1 MKRYNILYLIPILLS
16 AFLFASCSDDDR
28 DIDNKVYVNSSSKV
42 ETVLVKINVP
52 NDSRSIQAALAKPE
66 DKEVKLTFKA
76 DPSLVDTYNLA
87 YYNKAVILPEKYY
100 KIIDPTVIFTKGS
113 VRSQEAK
120 VEFYNINE
128 LDLTKT
134 YVLPVSITDSDVNIL
149 ASGRTMYYVLKEA
162 AWINVVADIEDNY
175 LHINTWKKPE
185 VVNGLSEVTM
195 EILLR
200 ARDFEKGISTIMGIE
215 GQFLLRFG
223 DANPNNQIQFA
234 TPGWNFPDADAK
246 KGLPTNE
253 WQHVAL
259 TYSSITK
266 EVKIY
271 VNGKV
276 QSETTKDLGK
286 INLGKNGENGF
297 YIGRSWEDKR
307 FLTGDVSEA
316 RIWNV
321 ARTAE
326 QIANTPYR
334 ILDPTN
340 EPGLVAYWK
349 CDDGKGDTVK
359 DHTANGNDLVAKEG
373 KSLKWTDVSLP
384 EEEE

>member
-1 MKRYNILYLIPILLS
+1 MKRNNILYLIPILLS

-28 DIDNKVYVNSSSKV
+28 DIDNKVYVTSSAKV
-42 ETVLVKINVP
+42 ETVLIKSNVP

-66 DKEVKLTFKA
+66 DKEVQLTFQA

-87 YYNKAVILPEKYY
+87 YYSNAVALPAANY
-100 KIIDPTVIFTKGS
+100 KVVDATVVFTKGS

-128 LDLTKT
+128 LDPTKT
-134 YVLPVSITDSDVNIL
+134 YVLPVSIADSDVNVL

-162 AWINVVADIEDNY
+162 AWINVVADIEANY
-175 LHINTWKKPE
+175 LHISNWAKPA

-200 ARDFEKGISTIMGIE
+200 ARDFDRGISTIMGIE
-215 GQFLLRFG
+215 GKFLLRFG
-223 DANPNNQIQFA
+223 DSNHPNQIQFA
-234 TPGWNFPDADAK
+234 TPGWNFPDADSQ
-246 KGLPTNE
+246 KGLPENE

-259 TYSSITK
+259 TYSSISQ

-276 QSETTKDLGK
+276 QSETKRNLGK
-286 INLGKNGENGF
+286 INLGINGKDGF
-297 YIGRSWEDKR
+297 YIGRSYADDR
-307 FLTGDVSEA
+307 FLAGEVSEA

-321 ARTAE
+321 VRTAE
-326 QIANTPYR
+326 QIANNPYR
-334 ILDPTN
+334 ILDPTT
-340 EPGLVAYWK
+340 EAGLVSYWK
-349 CDDGKGDTVK
+349 CDDAVGNTVK
-359 DHTANGNDLVAKEG
+359 DHTANGNDLAAKDGVA
-373 KSLKWTDVSLP
+373 LKWTPVSLP
-384 EEEE
+384 EKE